1 MSLFRSALEAACT
14 IEPANF
20 ILQVSDQMLTG
31 DTIGI
36 EVKMLDF
43 LLYDPV
49 GHRVDIVADNIAT
62 ETIGFEEGRATT
74 HEGIGYA
81 EPLKMVCTVKR
92 FFQRGFC
99 KLGEQQAAKEGSGPA
114 GKPFVNGNDGPVV
127 LLDLFLPQGQIGYEG
142 YIKIALNHWA
152 SSSNLYT
159 SEPAFKLSS

>member
-1 MSLFRSALEAACT
+1 MSLFRSALEAAGT

-20 ILQVSDQMLTG
+20 IIQGLNQTLTG
-31 DTIGI
+31 GTIGI
-36 EVKMLDF
+36 QVEVLYF

-49 GHRVDIVADNIAT
+49 GHRVDIVADNIT
-62 ETIGFEEGRATT
+62 TKTIGFKQWRATP

-81 EPLKMVCTVKR
+81 EPLEVVGTVKG
-92 FFQRGFC
+92 FFQGSFYEF
-99 KLGEQQAAKEGSGPA
+99 GEQQAAEEGSRPA